1 MQDGIMMV
9 FSTVGMATVVWLAAG
24 LVFRAGR
31 QGIPGLRLMLPLKGE
46 APAMEH
52 DVRTLRRIQAQLP
65 GSVIVLEDH
74 GLTADARAL
83 ARYLAD
89 REDHAVFISK
99 TTKDKGRQTP

>member
-1 MQDGIMMV
+1 MQDGIMAF
-9 FSTVGMATVVWLAAG
+9 FSAVGVATVVWLAAG

-31 QGIPGLRLMLPLKGE
+31 QGIPGLQLVLPLVGE

-65 GSVIVLEDH
+65 GAVIVLEDQ
-74 GLTADARAL
+74 GLTAEARAL

-89 REDHAVFISK
+89 REDFAVLITEDVGNK
-99 TTKDKGRQTP
+99 VP